1 MKGLLRLMVL
11 LTAALA
17 LACCRGR
24 SGGGSSPASDSF
36 ASLGMTE
43 NKAGTTEKKAVRTGK
58 KAGTKGKEAGGD
70 PSFHS
75 EEAGGRRKNLPPGTQ
90 DAVIAGLDRQS
101 PGPESFPPGT
111 ILSFTDLE
119 SAELSDFFSSAPVD
133 SAVFARI
140 DGLSYKEGCPVAV
153 EDLRYLRVLHKDL
166 EGRTLVGE
174 MIANQSI
181 ADDLLEIFRALYDAG
196 YPIERMRLIDDYG
209 ADDETSM
216 QANNSSCFNFR
227 KKAHINSVSKHAY
240 GEAVDINPLYNPY
253 YRVTAAGAR
262 IIEPASGEPYV
273 DRAADFPYKIERGDL
288 CHRLFLEHGF
298 HWGGSW
304 TRSKDYQHFER

>member
-1 MKGLLRLMVL
+1 MKGLFRLMVL

-24 SGGGSSPASDSF
+24 FDGGSDSASDSF
-36 ASLGMTE
+36 ASHT
-43 NKAGTTEKKAVRTGK
+43 
-58 KAGTKGKEAGGD
+58 
-70 PSFHS
+70 
-75 EEAGGRRKNLPPGTQ
+75 
-90 DAVIAGLDRQS
+90 VITGLDRQS
-101 PGPESFPPGT
+101 PVPESNSPGDT
-111 ILSFTDLE
+111 LSGIDLKYV
-119 SAELSDFFSSAPVD
+119 ELSDFFTSVPIDSS
-133 SAVFARI
+133 VFARI
-140 DGLSYKEGCPVAV
+140 DGRSYKEGCPVAL

-196 YPIERMRLIDDYG
+196 YPIERMRLIDDYD

-216 QANNSSCFNFR
+216 SANNTSCFNFR
-227 KKAHINSVSKHAY
+227 RKAHMNSVSKHAY

-253 YRVTAAGAR
+253 YRVTPAGAR
-262 IIEPASGEPYV
+262 IIEPASGKPYV

>member
-1 MKGLLRLMVL
+1 MKGLFRLMVL

-24 SGGGSSPASDSF
+24 SDGGSDAGSGPASDSF

-43 NKAGTTEKKAVRTGK
+43 KT
-58 KAGTKGKEAGGD
+58 AGGD
-70 PSFHS
+70 IVCHS
-75 EEAGGRRKNLPPGTQ
+75 EEAGSRRKNLPPGT
-90 DAVIAGLDRQS
+90 
-101 PGPESFPPGT
+101 
-111 ILSFTDLE
+111 ILSVTDLE
-119 SAELSDFFSSAPVD
+119 SAELSDFFTSAPID

-140 DGLSYKEGCPVAV
+140 DGLSYKEGCPVSV
-153 EDLRYLRVLHKDL
+153 EDLRYLRILHKDL
-166 EGRTLVGE
+166 EGRTLIGE

-227 KKAHINSVSKHAY
+227 KKAHINSISKHAY

-253 YRVTAAGAR
+253 YRVTSAGAR